1 MWKIATPTVSDM
13 RCQEAPEGDREAIMA
28 AAKRPTATHG
38 PRPKATT
45 QQVAEY
51 LQVDV
56 ETLYKWRHS
65 GVGPPGVRV
74 GKYLRYDWSDVE
86 AWWNE
91 QKAAA

>member
-1 MWKIATPTVSDM
+1 MRKITAPTVLGVG
-13 RCQEAPEGDREAIMA
+13 CQEVPDGDREAIMA
-28 AAKRPTATHG
+28 AAKRPTAAQG
-38 PRPKATT
+38 PRPKATA

-74 GKYLRYDWSDVE
+74 GKYLRYDWVDVE
-86 AWWNE
+86 LWWAE
-91 QKAAA
+91 QKVA